1 MSRNP
6 GYSRAG
12 PNGGGYANG
21 NAGYNNGTYGSYN
34 GSVNSLDER
43 PSGERPRR
51 PGGYGGMAPVE
62 DDYTRRP
69 SNDSARERRP
79 GGYGGL
85 AREDDL
91 DRRGSPDRP
100 RRPAGYGGMQ
110 GREGSPSQ
118 VTRPTS
124 LERTKANRRS
134 GERQYAGSR
143 PGANY
148 GPGSQR
154 IEEVLKYIEQKWDF
168 MTKDRCV
175 PIEVAL
181 KLMDSSSLGLAN
193 QAGQF
198 RQTHDELQQALKGI
212 VNGRS
217 WLDAATS
224 TLLTIARASSG
235 LQQFNWYLSSN
246 PKQSSKLAASRSQSQ
261 KFTCCG

>member
-12 PNGGGYANG
+12 ANGGYTNG
-21 NAGYNNGTYGSYN
+21 NYTNGGYGGYGAAN
-34 GSVNSLDER
+34 DDNADR
-43 PSGERPRR
+43 PSGERRRR
-51 PGGYGGMAPVE
+51 PGGYGGIEAAE
-62 DDYTRRP
+62 GEYAQRP
-69 SNDSARERRP
+69 SGERARERRP

-85 AREDDL
+85 SREEDYARRPSASSSNS
-91 DRRGSPDRP
+91 DRRPP
-100 RRPAGYGGMQ
+100 GYGSYS
-110 GREGSPSQ
+110 GSNEESAH

-124 LERTKANRRS
+124 LERTQAKRRS
-134 GERQYAGSR
+134 GERQLAGR
-143 PGANY
+143 PRTGTNY

-154 IEEVLKYIEQKWDF
+154 IEEVLHYIQQNWDF

-212 VNGRS
+212 VNGMNLLIDIS
-217 WLDAATS
+217 TS
-224 TLLTIARASSG
+224 
-235 LQQFNWYLSSN
+235 
-246 PKQSSKLAASRSQSQ
+246 
-261 KFTCCG
+261 C